1 MASQST
7 LFLRNM
13 PTDIVREAKATAARR
28 GTTLARVVADAL
40 TKSRDVAPDALR
52 EELALERA
60 IRWYERN
67 RPSLVRRFSGRYVA
81 IEGGRIIDTDR
92 DFEALAERVFR
103 RGGARSVFMPR
114 VEAAPRTVHLRSPRR
129 A

>member
-52 EELALERA
+52 EELALERGHPA
-60 IRWYERN
+60 GAARRHARLASRRSFSHGRLLPIVRVRLCRASILA
-67 RPSLVRRFSGRYVA
+67 RPYLDY
-81 IEGGRIIDTDR
+81 
-92 DFEALAERVFR
+92 
-103 RGGARSVFMPR
+103 
-114 VEAAPRTVHLRSPRR
+114 
-129 A
+129 